1 MKVAL
6 IATDLRA
13 ENSYRFP
20 SEHLLKKSGGN
31 TGNFAYVQAIWNHLS
46 PHVEIFPWHASP
58 EKIRETCNVVVIACA
73 NQLGPHTDLEHPA
86 LTLEKIGLP
95 VVAVG
100 LGAQAPTTEAI
111 VALSAGTRRWLDVV
125 AAHAPSKTP
134 NIGVRGEFSRQ
145 QVERHGAANRAVVV
159 GCPSNFINPDPLLGA
174 ALGEKF
180 DNLRLDRIAV
190 PAGLHL
196 WPHLRAIEQSLAEL
210 VEATSG
216 LYVAQ
221 SEIDM
226 IRLSRGEWSRIDANT
241 SAALHEYIRPQ
252 LSHEQFRIWC
262 KRYAICFSDASS
274 WMESMRN
281 FDFVVGARFHG
292 VMLAIQ
298 AGTPGGVIAHDSRTL
313 EMCQTMHIPVRKFDE
328 LPEPLDLRAISSL
341 FTFDVA
347 GYDRT
352 RSALGRRY
360 VEMLTGAGIEPSQS
374 LQGLLAEAGRLA
386 ARQSKP
392 RRRWRLLHEAPG
404 DCDRRE
410 PILCG
415 RW

>member
-13 ENSYRFP
+13 EDSYRFP

-31 TGNFAYVQAIWNHLS
+31 TGNFAYVQALWNHLS

-58 EKIRETCNVVVIACA
+58 EKIRETCDVVVIACA
-73 NQLGPHTDLEHPA
+73 NQLGAHTNLEHPA
-86 LTLEKIGLP
+86 QTLEKIGLP
-95 VVAVG
+95 VLAVG
-100 LGAQAPTTEAI
+100 LGAQAPTTDAKVE
-111 VALSAGTRRWLDVV
+111 LTAGTKRWLDVV
-125 AAHAPSKTP
+125 AAFAPAKTP

-145 QVERHGAANRAVVV
+145 QVERHGAGSRAAVV
-159 GCPSNFINPDPLLGA
+159 GCPSNFINPDPCLGA
-174 ALGEKF
+174 VLGQKF
-180 DNLRLDRIAV
+180 RNLRLDRIAA

-196 WPHLRAIEQSLAEL
+196 WPHLKSIEQSLAEL

-226 IRLSRGEWSRIDANT
+226 IRLSRGEWRRMEAKT
-241 SAALHEYIRPQ
+241 ETALHEYIRPR
-252 LSHEQFRIWC
+252 LSDEDFRVWC
-262 KRYAICFSDASS
+262 KRYATCFPDANS

-313 EMCQTMHIPVRKFDE
+313 EMCETMQIPVRKFNE
-328 LPEPLDLRAISSL
+328 LPESIDLSAISSL

-347 GYDRT
+347 AYDCA
-352 RSALGRRY
+352 RSTLGRNY
-360 VEMLTGAGIEPSQS
+360 QEMLTAAGIEPSQ
-374 LQGLLAEAGRLA
+374 GLRDLLPDA
-386 ARQSKP
+386 AAP
-392 RRRWRLLHEAPG
+392 RATPEQAP
-404 DCDRRE
+404 
-410 PILCG
+410 PAMAAVA
-415 RW
+415 